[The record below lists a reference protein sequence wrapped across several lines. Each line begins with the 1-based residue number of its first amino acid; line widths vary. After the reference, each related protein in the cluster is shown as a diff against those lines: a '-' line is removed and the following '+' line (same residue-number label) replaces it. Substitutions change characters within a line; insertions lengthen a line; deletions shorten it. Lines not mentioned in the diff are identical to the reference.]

1 MSCETSSKQRRLLL
15 LLRKSFVQIA

>member
-15 LLRKSFVQIA
+15 LLRKSFVQKA